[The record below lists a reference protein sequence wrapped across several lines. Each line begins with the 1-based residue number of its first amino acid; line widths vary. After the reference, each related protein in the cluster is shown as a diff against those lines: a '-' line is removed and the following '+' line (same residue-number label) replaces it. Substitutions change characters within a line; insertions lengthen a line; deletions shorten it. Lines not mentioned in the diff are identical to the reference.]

1 MVIFGGII
9 VRKFMFKIFYPTQE
23 LQKIL
28 EFKSEFLR
36 EYSIINLNI
45 LLIIMLILQIS
56 ESVLLILP
64 EHAFAYHAS
73 IRFFLVVNTVLVVV
87 LFLVKRDYSRY
98 SSRFLNVLQITI
110 VCNTLFL
117 ASNLNLSALGITDY
131 IHPFIIGLTFIA
143 TALQFSSST
152 LTTIIFTTGFFNLV
166 CMSILQ
172 GNSEV
177 NFVTTSNVLIFI
189 LIAWFLGIMASRIRV
204 QSWLNSREIIKQ
216 NEILED
222 LTKRDSMTRFYN
234 HESIISHLEQEI
246 VVTRNSGNPLCVLIL
261 DVDDFKKINDTLGHL
276 KGDEVILMIAKH
288 INLSVRISDLIG
300 RYGGEEFFLIFPNT
314 DLDYAKI
321 ISERIRTS
329 IQQAGIAAGVTVTV
343 SGGLAQYSFGN
354 SDDIIR
360 LTDQRLYSAKR
371 YGKNQ
376 IVSQ

>member
-1 MVIFGGII
+1 MRKII
-9 VRKFMFKIFYPTQE
+9 FKIFYPSKE
-23 LQKIL
+23 LQKISA
-28 EFKSEFLR
+28 FKTEFLR
-36 EYSIINLNI
+36 EFSVINLNI
-45 LLIIMLILQIS
+45 LFIIMLILQIS
-56 ESVLLILP
+56 ETILLILP
-64 EHAFAYHAS
+64 ERAFAYHES
-73 IRFFLVVNTVLVVV
+73 IRFFLVVNTILIGV
-87 LFLVKRDYSRY
+87 LFLVKRNYSKH
-98 SSRFLNVLQITI
+98 SSQILNVLQITI

-117 ASNLNLSALGITDY
+117 ASNLNLSALGVTDY

-143 TALQFSSST
+143 TALQFSSSA
-152 LTTIIFTTGFFNLV
+152 LTTIIFTTGIFNLV

-172 GNSEV
+172 GDSAV
-177 NFVTTSNVLIFI
+177 NFITSSNVSIFI

-222 LTKRDSMTRFYN
+222 LTKRDPMTRFYN

-288 INLSVRISDLIG
+288 INLSVRVSDLIG

-314 DLDYAKI
+314 DLEYAKI
-321 ISERIRTS
+321 ISERIRIS
-329 IQQAGIAAGVTVTV
+329 IQQAGITAGITVTI
-343 SGGLAQYSFGN
+343 SGGLAQYNFGT
-354 SDDIIR
+354 SDDFIR
-360 LTDQRLYSAKR
+360 LADQRLYSAKR
-371 YGKNQ
+371 NGKNQ